1 MDQSTQLTKELNQA
15 QNLAVTTETQHVLVL
30 AGAGS
35 GKTRVLTHRLA
46 WFCHQYD
53 LSPYSVLAVTFTN
66 KAAHE
71 MRERL
76 EQLLDRPAQGLWIG
90 TFHGLGH
97 RLLRTHY
104 QEAGL
109 PTDFQILDADDQ
121 QRLIKRLAKNRLMD
135 DKEWPPRQLAYW
147 INRGKEMG
155 IRGYLPEGLTQ
166 ARLDTLQTLMNDYEQ
181 YCQRSGLVDFA
192 EILLRCVEMLQNN
205 VVLREHYQRRF
216 RHVLVDEFQDTNDV
230 QYAWLKLLTGS
241 TAFFTVVGDDDQS
254 IYGWRGACVD
264 HIRNFS
270 RDYPRAEVIKLEQN
284 YRSSGHILAA
294 ANAVI
299 ERNPGRLGKV
309 LWTDRP
315 EGHKVQL
322 YRAFNDLDEARS
334 IAQNILR
341 KRDQGMAWS
350 DCAVLYRSN
359 AQSRVLEEALIGAA
373 IPYRIHGGLRF
384 FDRAE
389 IRTAMAYLRLSVL
402 TDDDTAFERIINMPP
417 RGLGDKTLDTL
428 RIYAQQ
434 HGFSLWQAAMR
445 SLQEAVLPPRATS
458 RLSEF
463 LALMHQLRAD
473 ADAPLHE
480 RLEHLLDTSGLKAF
494 YAAEHDERAQ
504 NRVEN
509 LMELVQAAR
518 EFVVGYHPE
527 EGEQASLTAAFL
539 DHVSLEAG
547 EDRAAP
553 QQPSVQ
559 LMTLHA
565 AKGLEFPVVFMTG
578 LEDGLFPHSMAL
590 DSDQLEEERRLCY
603 VGMTRAQSELYLSY
617 AEVRRLFGS
626 EKVTIPSRFLKELP
640 EHVVQQVKGHTKLA
654 GSTTVSNFRTTTPDP
669 GALQGQ
675 LSLGMQ
681 VRHPRWGEGTVTNM
695 EGDGAQARV
704 EINFGREGRKWL
716 MMQYARL
723 EPVRSS

>member
-1 MDQSTQLTKELNQA
+1 MDQPLQLT
-15 QNLAVTTETQHVLVL
+15 QNLNPAQQQAVTSATQHVLVL

-35 GKTRVLTHRLA
+35 GKTRVLTQRLA
-46 WFCHQYD
+46 WFCSHYD

-76 EQLLDRPAQGLWIG
+76 VQLLDRPVQGLWIG

-97 RLLRTHY
+97 RLLRTHF

-109 PTDFQILDADDQ
+109 PAEFQILDADDQ
-121 QRLIKRLAKNRLMD
+121 QRLIKRLAKNRHMD
-135 DKEWPPRQLAYW
+135 EKEWPPRQLAYW
-147 INRGKEMG
+147 INRGKELG
-155 IRGYLPEGLTQ
+155 IRGYLPEGLKP
-166 ARLDTLQTLMNDYEQ
+166 AHLDALQTLMDDYEQ
-181 YCQRSGLVDFA
+181 HCQRAGLVDFA

-205 VVLREHYQRRF
+205 IVLREHYQRRF

-241 TAFFTVVGDDDQS
+241 TTFFTVVGDDDQS

-270 RDYPRAEVIKLEQN
+270 RDYPLAEVIKLEQN

-299 ERNPGRLGKV
+299 ERNSGRLGKV

-322 YRAFNDLDEARS
+322 YRAFNDLDEARA
-334 IAQNILR
+334 IAQTILR
-341 KRDQGMAWS
+341 KRDQGVAWR
-350 DCAVLYRSN
+350 DCALLYRSN
-359 AQSRVLEEALIGAA
+359 AQSRVLEEALVSAA

-389 IRTAMAYLRLSVL
+389 IRTAMAYLRLAVL
-402 TDDDTAFERIINMPP
+402 PDDDTAFERIINMPP
-417 RGLGDKTLDTL
+417 RGLGEKTLDSL
-428 RIYAQQ
+428 RLFAQQ
-434 HGFSLWQAAMR
+434 QGISLWQA
-445 SLQEAVLPPRATS
+445 SLGALQKTVLPPRATS

-463 LALMHQLRAD
+463 VALIQQLSAD
-473 ADAPLHE
+473 AQAPLHE
-480 RLEHLLDTSGLKAF
+480 RMEHLLEASGLKTF
-494 YAAEHDERAQ
+494 YAGEHDERAQ

-509 LMELVQAAR
+509 LLELVQAAR

-527 EGEQASLTAAFL
+527 EGEHASLTAAFL
-539 DHVSLEAG
+539 DHVSLESG
-547 EDRAAP
+547 EDSAAP
-553 QQPSVQ
+553 QDSAVQ

-565 AKGLEFPVVFMTG
+565 AKGLEFPVVFISG
-578 LEDGLFPHSMAL
+578 LEDGLFPHNMAL
-590 DSDQLEEERRLCY
+590 DNDQLEEERRLCY

-626 EKVTIPSRFLKELP
+626 EKITIPSRFLKELP
-640 EHVVQQVKGHTKLA
+640 EHVVQQVKGHTVLTTSNSVSA
-654 GSTTVSNFRTTTPDP
+654 FRSTDPDP

-675 LSLGMQ
+675 LNLGMQ
-681 VRHPRWGEGTVTNM
+681 VRHPRWGEGTVMDM
-695 EGDGAQARV
+695 EGQGAQARV
-704 EINFGREGRKWL
+704 QINFGREGSKWL

-723 EPVRSS
+723 EPVRA